1 MSPDDLDLGL
11 DPCLCPDTHDTPDGI
26 CDQFLPEGHSPNRR
40 RCEGCILKTGW
51 IHRKTRQK
59 KDGPPVNVTVKLP
72 GAPKQKKGF
81 TADQAR
87 VEEASTAWLNM
98 LAGVFGMQGDAVCAQ
113 AVKDGAPQVA
123 ESLALLAKY
132 HPIIVKI
139 LAPVEATGE
148 ALAWIGLG
156 MALSPMVLA
165 ILVHHGLVSDEVAER
180 VGLVVSLSAVVGNA
194 PKDSEEPAQPQAA

>member
-1 MSPDDLDLGL
+1 
-11 DPCLCPDTHDTPDGI
+11 
-26 CDQFLPEGHSPNRR
+26 
-40 RCEGCILKTGW
+40 
-51 IHRKTRQK
+51 
-59 KDGPPVNVTVKLP
+59 
-72 GAPKQKKGF
+72 
-81 TADQAR
+81 
-87 VEEASTAWLNM
+87 M